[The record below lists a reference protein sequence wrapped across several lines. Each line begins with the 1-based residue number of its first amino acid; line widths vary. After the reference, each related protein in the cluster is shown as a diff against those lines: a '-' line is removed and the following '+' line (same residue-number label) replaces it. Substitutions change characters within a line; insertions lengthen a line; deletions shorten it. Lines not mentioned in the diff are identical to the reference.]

1 MKESSDVIVVGLGT
15 AGAAA
20 CMELARRG
28 VSVLGIDRSRPPHK
42 SGSHHGETRSVRR
55 AYLEGTAYVPMARK
69 AWQLWERLQRDTG
82 TPLLTPTGNL
92 TIGPPEGPAVQGF
105 LEAARSG
112 NIPHEAL
119 DAAQV
124 RKRWPRLAV
133 PDDFAAGLEITAG
146 IVRPEAAVALF
157 LKEAEKA
164 GASLRFDEP
173 VSGWSKIADGIEV
186 RTALGRYEAGRLLL
200 AGGARNPALLGP
212 AGRVLSP
219 ARVPVHWIQPP
230 HENDFHLG
238 DFPVNFWQIPLEAP
252 DGPSEFQEFY
262 ALPATQAGTRV
273 KAAPHNRLAKCD
285 PDTTPPLPS
294 DRETEELRNLLQRFI
309 PSLAHQPMEDHVC
322 FYTLTP
328 DGDFILGPL
337 PETDRVFTVALAG
350 HGFKFAP
357 VLGEILADVLQGK
370 PPEWSIDRFSL
381 GRFGFNAED

>member
-1 MKESSDVIVVGLGT
+1 MKKSFDVIVVGLGT

-20 CMELARRG
+20 CMELARRE
-28 VSVLGIDRSRPPHK
+28 VSVLGLDRARPPHE

-55 AYLEGTAYVPMARK
+55 AYLEGTAYVPMAHK
-69 AWQLWERLQRDTG
+69 AWELWERLQRDTG

-92 TIGPPEGPAVQGF
+92 TIGPPEGPAVRGF

-133 PDDFAAGLEITAG
+133 PDGFAAGLEITAG

-157 LKEAEKA
+157 LKEAETA
-164 GASLRFDEP
+164 GAELRFGEP
-173 VSGWSKIADGIEV
+173 VTGWRESPDGIEV
-186 RTALGRYEAGRLLL
+186 RTASGRYEAGRLLL

-212 AGRVLSP
+212 AGHVLSP

-230 HENDFHLG
+230 HESDFHLG
-238 DFPVNFWQIPLEAP
+238 DFPVNFWQVPLEKP
-252 DGPSEFQEFY
+252 DGHSEFQEFY
-262 ALPATQAGTRV
+262 SLPAAQPGSRV
-273 KAAPHNRLAKCD
+273 KAAPHNRLAQCD
-285 PDTTPPLPS
+285 PETTPPLPW
-294 DRETEELRNLLQRFI
+294 DRETEALRDLLRRFI
-309 PSLAHQPMEDHVC
+309 PSLAHQTMEGHVC

-328 DGDFILGPL
+328 DGDFVLGPL
-337 PETDRVFTVALAG
+337 PETDKVFTVALAG

-357 VLGEILADVLQGK
+357 VLGEILADLLQDQ

-381 GRFGFNAED
+381 DRFGATPEN